1 MNYGLTDFLVLL
13 ACSVISSM
21 GLGGGG
27 LLILYLIGIK
37 GISQLKAQGINLFF
51 FIPCSVFSVII
62 YIKNGLVKPKKLLP
76 MLAGSALGA
85 LGGSL
90 VVNRIGA
97 DALKTLFAFFLIVSA
112 IPLKINRSGGFFDQ

>member
-1 MNYGLTDFLVLL
+1 MSYGLTDFLVLL

-27 LLILYLIGIK
+27 LLILYLICIR
-37 GISQLKAQGINLFF
+37 GISQLTAQGINLFF
-51 FIPCSVFSVII
+51 FVPCSVLSVII
-62 YIKNGLVKPKKLLP
+62 YIRNGLVKPKKILP

-90 VVNRIGA
+90 IVSRIGA
-97 DALKTLFAFFLIVSA
+97 DALKTLFAVFLIVSGTA
-112 IPLKINRSGGFFDQ
+112 LLFSKGKGGNK

>member
-13 ACSVISSM
+13 GCSVISSM

-27 LLILYLIGIK
+27 LLILYLIGIR
-37 GISQLKAQGINLFF
+37 GISQLTAQGINLFF

-90 VVNRIGA
+90 IVNRIGA
-97 DALKTLFAFFLIVSA
+97 DALKTLFAVFLIVSGTA
-112 IPLKINRSGGFFDQ
+112 LLLSKGKDGNK

>member
-1 MNYGLTDFLVLL
+1 MNYGLTDFLVLF

-27 LLILYLIGIK
+27 LLILYLIGIR
-37 GISQLKAQGINLFF
+37 GVSQLTAQGINLFF
-51 FIPCSVFSVII
+51 FVPCSVLSVII

-90 VVNRIGA
+90 IVNRIGA
-97 DALKTLFAFFLIVSA
+97 DALKTLFAFFLIVSGTA
-112 IPLKINRSGGFFDQ
+112 LLLSKGKGGNK

>member
-27 LLILYLIGIK
+27 LLILYLIGIR
-37 GISQLKAQGINLFF
+37 GISQLTAQGINLFF

-90 VVNRIGA
+90 IVSRIGA
-97 DALKTLFAFFLIVSA
+97 DALKTLFAVFLIVSGTA
-112 IPLKINRSGGFFDQ
+112 LLFSKGKDGNK

>member
-1 MNYGLTDFLVLL
+1 MNCGLTDFLVLL

-27 LLILYLIGIK
+27 LLILYLIGIR
-37 GISQLKAQGINLFF
+37 GISQLTAQGINLFF
-51 FIPCSVFSVII
+51 FVPCSVLSVII
-62 YIKNGLVKPKKLLP
+62 YVRNGLVKPKKLLP

-90 VVNRIGA
+90 IVSRIGA
-97 DALKTLFAFFLIVSA
+97 DALKTLFAVFLIVSGTA
-112 IPLKINRSGGFFDQ
+112 LLFSKGKDGNK

>member
-27 LLILYLIGIK
+27 LLILYLIGIR
-37 GISQLKAQGINLFF
+37 GISQLTAQGINLFF

-90 VVNRIGA
+90 IVNRIGA
-97 DALKTLFAFFLIVSA
+97 DALKTLFAFFLIVSGTA
-112 IPLKINRSGGFFDQ
+112 LLFSKGKSGNK

>member
-1 MNYGLTDFLVLL
+1 MSYGLTDFLVLL

-27 LLILYLIGIK
+27 LLILYLIGIR
-37 GISQLKAQGINLFF
+37 GIPQLTAQGINLFF
-51 FIPCSVFSVII
+51 FVPCSVLSVII

-85 LGGSL
+85 LGGSFI
-90 VVNRIGA
+90 VSRIGA
-97 DALKTLFAFFLIVSA
+97 DALKTLFAVFLIVSGTA
-112 IPLKINRSGGFFDQ
+112 LLFSKGKDGNK

>member
-27 LLILYLIGIK
+27 LLILYLIGIR
-37 GISQLKAQGINLFF
+37 GISQLTAQGINLFF

-90 VVNRIGA
+90 IVNRIGA
-97 DALKTLFAFFLIVSA
+97 DALKTLFAVFLIVSGTA
-112 IPLKINRSGGFFDQ
+112 LLLSKGKDGNK

>member
-1 MNYGLTDFLVLL
+1 MSYGLTDFLVLL

-27 LLILYLIGIK
+27 LLILYLIGIR
-37 GISQLKAQGINLFF
+37 GISQLTAQGINLFF
-51 FIPCSVFSVII
+51 FVPCSVLSVII

-90 VVNRIGA
+90 IVSRIGA
-97 DALKTLFAFFLIVSA
+97 DALKTLFAVFLIVSGTA
-112 IPLKINRSGGFFDQ
+112 LLFSKGKDGNK